1 MCLACLRRGQ
11 RGGSAVQ
18 QSPALFLTVFFAS
31 ATEPADFLPPSKPL
45 TLSQTQSAL
54 FFLTKLKHN
63 SLQRRKVPPPG
74 LGVDTAWGQ
83 FEAVFRGSPP

>member
-1 MCLACLRRGQ
+1 MCVLTYVKGAVGIRLACLQ
-11 RGGSAVQ
+11 PVQ
-18 QSPALFLTVFFAS
+18 QEHSDVSAIVAELISFPDILLSFPT

-63 SLQRRKVPPPG
+63 SLQRRKV
-74 LGVDTAWGQ
+74 
-83 FEAVFRGSPP
+83 SPRSGC